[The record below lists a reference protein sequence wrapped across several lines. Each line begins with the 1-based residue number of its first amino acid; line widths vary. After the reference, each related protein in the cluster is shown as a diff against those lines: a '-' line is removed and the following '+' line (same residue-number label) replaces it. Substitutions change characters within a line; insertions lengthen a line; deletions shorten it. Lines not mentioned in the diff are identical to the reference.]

1 MQKERWLFNMETY
14 AVIGLGKFGFHVAK
28 GLAQQGLSVIA
39 ADLDEDQVRE
49 INEFVQDAVILD
61 STDMRALREAGIANV
76 DVAVVSIGENIE
88 ASILTVMALKEL
100 GVETV
105 VAKAITTVHGQIL
118 SKLGAAKV
126 IYPEMESAKKIVKK
140 MVKNMHYET
149 IDLSITMK
157 IAKLTVPSFWV
168 GLSILS
174 PIFESEFEVK
184 PIAYKHQGIWY
195 TSFEKDDIL
204 EKGDILVVLG
214 DSGHIEA
221 LSKRI

>member
-1 MQKERWLFNMETY
+1 METY
-14 AVIGLGKFGFHVAK
+14 AVIGLGKFGFHVAQ
-28 GLAQQGLSVIA
+28 GLAQQGMSVIA
-39 ADLDEDQVRE
+39 VDLDEEQVRE

-61 STDMRALREAGIANV
+61 STDMRALREAGIGNV

-105 VAKAITTVHGQIL
+105 VAKAITMVHGQIL

-168 GLSILS
+168 GISILS
-174 PIFESEFEVK
+174 PIFEGEFEVK

-214 DSGHIEA
+214 NSSHIEA
-221 LSKRI
+221 LSKKL

>member
-1 MQKERWLFNMETY
+1 MNTF
-14 AVIGLGKFGFHVAK
+14 AVLGLGKFGFHVAK

-39 ADLDEDQVRE
+39 CDLNEEHVRD
-49 INEFVQDAVILD
+49 INEYVQDAIILD
-61 STDMRALREAGIANV
+61 STDMRALREAGIGNV

-105 VAKAITTVHGQIL
+105 IAKAITTVHGQIL

-140 MVKNMHYET
+140 MVQNMHYET

-168 GLSILS
+168 GISILS
-174 PIFESEFEVK
+174 PIFEGEYEVK
-184 PIAYKHQGIWY
+184 PIAYKHQGVWY

-214 DSGHIEA
+214 NSGHIEA
-221 LSKRI
+221 LSKKV

>member
-1 MQKERWLFNMETY
+1 METF

-39 ADLDEDQVRE
+39 VDVDEEQVRE

-61 STDMRALREAGIANV
+61 STDMRALREAGIGNV

-140 MVKNMHYET
+140 MVRNMHYET

-168 GLSILS
+168 GISILS
-174 PIFESEFEVK
+174 PMFESEFEVK
-184 PIAYKHQGIWY
+184 PIAYKHQGVWY

-214 DSGHIEA
+214 NSGHIEA
-221 LSKRI
+221 LSKKI

>member
-1 MQKERWLFNMETY
+1 METF

-28 GLAQQGLSVIA
+28 GLAQQGLNVIA
-39 ADLDEDQVRE
+39 ADLNEDHVRE
-49 INEFVQDAVILD
+49 VNEYVQDAVILD
-61 STDMRALREAGIANV
+61 STDMRALREAGIGNV

-105 VAKAITTVHGQIL
+105 IAKAITTVHGQIL

-168 GLSILS
+168 GISILS
-174 PIFESEFEVK
+174 PIFEGEFEVK
-184 PIAYKHQGIWY
+184 PIAYKHQGVWY

-221 LSKRI
+221 LSKKV

>member
-1 MQKERWLFNMETY
+1 METY

-28 GLAQQGLSVIA
+28 GLAQQGMNVIA
-39 ADLDEDQVRE
+39 VDLDEEQVRE

-105 VAKAITTVHGQIL
+105 VAKAITMVHGQIL

-168 GLSILS
+168 GISILS
-174 PIFESEFEVK
+174 PIFEGEFEVK

-214 DSGHIEA
+214 NSSHIEA
-221 LSKRI
+221 LSKKI

>member
-1 MQKERWLFNMETY
+1 METY

-28 GLAQQGLSVIA
+28 GLAQQGVSVIA
-39 ADLDEDQVRE
+39 ADLDEEQVRE

-61 STDMRALREAGIANV
+61 STDMRALREAGIGNV

-168 GLSILS
+168 GISILS
-174 PIFESEFEVK
+174 PIFEGEFEVK
-184 PIAYKHQGIWY
+184 PIAYKHQGVWY

-221 LSKRI
+221 LSKKV

>member
-1 MQKERWLFNMETY
+1 MDTY
-14 AVIGLGKFGFHVAK
+14 AVLGLGKFGFHVAK
-28 GLAQQGLSVIA
+28 GLAQQGLNVIA
-39 ADLDEDQVRE
+39 CDLDEEHVRD
-49 INEFVQDAVILD
+49 INEYVQDAIILD
-61 STDMRALREAGIANV
+61 STDMRSLKEAGVGNV

-140 MVKNMHYET
+140 MVQNMHYET

-168 GLSILS
+168 GISILS
-174 PIFESEFEVK
+174 PIFEGEYEVK
-184 PIAYKHQGIWY
+184 PIAYKHQGVWY

-214 DSGHIEA
+214 NSGHIEA
-221 LSKRI
+221 LSKKV

>member
-1 MQKERWLFNMETY
+1 METY

>member
-1 MQKERWLFNMETY
+1 METF

-28 GLAQQGLSVIA
+28 GLAQQGLAVIA
-39 ADLDEDQVRE
+39 VDVDEEQVRE

-61 STDMRALREAGIANV
+61 STDMRALREAGIGNV

-140 MVKNMHYET
+140 MVQNMHYET

-157 IAKLTVPSFWV
+157 IAKLTVPSFWI
-168 GLSILS
+168 GISILS
-174 PIFESEFEVK
+174 PIFEGEFEVK
-184 PIAYKHQGIWY
+184 PIAYKHQGVWY

-214 DSGHIEA
+214 NSGHIEA
-221 LSKRI
+221 LSKKV

>member
-1 MQKERWLFNMETY
+1 MNNSF

-39 ADLDEDQVRE
+39 VDQDEEQIRE
-49 INEFVQDAVILD
+49 INEFVQDAIVLD
-61 STDMRALREAGIANV
+61 STDIRALREAGIGNV

-105 VAKAITTVHGQIL
+105 IAKAITAVHGQIL

-140 MVKNMHYET
+140 MVKNMQYET

-157 IAKLTVPSFWV
+157 IAKLTVPSFWI
-168 GLSILS
+168 GTSILS
-174 PIFESEFEVK
+174 PVFENEYEVK

-204 EKGDILVVLG
+204 EKDDLLVVLG
-214 DSGHIEA
+214 NSAHIEA
-221 LSKRI
+221 LSKKI